1 MHLDKSPCCRAP
13 TEPVQ
18 FSRYSVWRLGR
29 AVVLHD
35 ATVYIC
41 AACHYGWPDPA
52 QARMALR
59 EQQEVRAR

>member
-1 MHLDKSPCCRAP
+1 
-13 TEPVQ
+13 VQ

-52 QARMALR
+52 QARVALR